1 MTPEPPP
8 SSQSPSLPPRSRPNL
23 GDFVKD
29 GSEMDL
35 WAFDDIDSPEAVVK
49 KGPPR
54 PESIPIPR
62 DPGRKLETEA
72 SRPIFKTGENSGNI
86 RVNAGGVRPKLERDV
101 RLSAPVCKASLDSV
115 ENWNDPTDHPLV
127 ALGTTKS
134 PTEAVPSASQAP
146 VAVEVPVTETAAVA
160 IESAPQVVEESA
172 PVNKS
177 QSKLSNENDEFSP
190 IMREGA
196 VPVSLVPNLKLSKI
210 ERLGLWSLLIILVVC
225 GGFVGVKVVL
235 GLAAESKLTRS
246 SDFPIKGNQ
255 IEILSADTF
264 WREPIT
270 SGAKMETFRRGTVL
284 VPVVDLL
291 SKGKPA
297 AVRVFFRD
305 ENGMVIGD
313 SVTRAIIPGVLLQVA
328 STAGFDDVGMHAAY
342 RTGQTQ
348 AWSIEVREASS
359 VTAANEEFKKLIE
372 IPISTVRR

>member
-1 MTPEPPP
+1 
-8 SSQSPSLPPRSRPNL
+8 
-23 GDFVKD
+23 
-29 GSEMDL
+29 MDL
-35 WAFDDIDSPEAVVK
+35 WAFDDIDSAEAVVK

-72 SRPIFKTGENSGNI
+72 SRSIFKTGENSGNI
-86 RVNAGGVRPKLERDV
+86 RVNAGSARPKLERDV
-101 RLSAPVCKASLDSV
+101 RLSAPVCKTTLDSI

-127 ALGTTKS
+127 AQEATKS

-160 IESAPQVVEESA
+160 IELAPQVVEESA
-172 PVNKS
+172 PVDKIP
-177 QSKLSNENDEFSP
+177 SKLSNDNDEFSP

-210 ERLGLWSLLIILVVC
+210 ERLGLWSLLIILVIC
-225 GGFVGVKVVL
+225 GGFVGVNVVL
-235 GLAAESKLTRS
+235 GLSAESKMTRS
-246 SDFPIKGNQ
+246 SDFPIKGKK

-264 WREPIT
+264 WREPIA

-284 VPVVDLL
+284 VPVVDLV
-291 SKGKPA
+291 SKGVPA

-313 SVTRAIIPGVLLQVA
+313 SVTRAILPGVLLQVA

-342 RTGQTQ
+342 RTGQTRP
-348 AWSIEVREASS
+348 WSIEVREASS
-359 VTAANEEFKKLIE
+359 VTASNEEFQKLIE

>member
-1 MTPEPPP
+1 
-8 SSQSPSLPPRSRPNL
+8 
-23 GDFVKD
+23 
-29 GSEMDL
+29 MDL
-35 WAFDDIDSPEAVVK
+35 WAFDDIDSSEAVVK

-101 RLSAPVCKASLDSV
+101 RLSAPVCKASLDSI
-115 ENWNDPTDHPLV
+115 ENWNDPTDNPLV
-127 ALGTTKS
+127 APGATKS
-134 PTEAVPSASQAP
+134 PTEAVPSASH
-146 VAVEVPVTETAAVA
+146 VSVTVEVSVTETDTVA

-172 PVNKS
+172 PVDKS
-177 QSKLSNENDEFSP
+177 HSKLSNENDEFSP

-210 ERLGLWSLLIILVVC
+210 ERLGLWSLLIILVIC

-235 GLAAESKLTRS
+235 GLSAESKLTRT